1 MLSFPEVNQAQLP
14 LELLAKLLFLTDA
27 RLQEVLVLRFYLV
40 QQDILV
46 LLITFVRNLHLLPIL
61 KLSLNHFEVEFVLVL
76 QRGLQMQPS
85 ELLLLA
91 MVVDRS
97 FLVVLV
103 LLQES
108 HMLAPRGLRAFS
120 ILPLRLRE
128 IAHN

>member
-46 LLITFVRNLHLLPIL
+46 LLITFVRNLHLLPVL
-61 KLSLNHFEVEFVLVL
+61 ELSLNHFEVEFVLVL